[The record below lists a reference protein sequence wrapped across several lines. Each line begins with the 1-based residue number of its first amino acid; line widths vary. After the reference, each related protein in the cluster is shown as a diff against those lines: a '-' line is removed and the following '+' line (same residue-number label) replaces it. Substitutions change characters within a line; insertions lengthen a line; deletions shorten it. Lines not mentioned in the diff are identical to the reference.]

1 MFRTALLRK
10 ITPLLGQSFIFQIII
25 QLINLTTGFFV
36 VRMLN
41 YKEYACYTIA
51 NTFIGMMTV
60 ISDGGI
66 TSNVMAQGGKV
77 WKDKIALGNIFST
90 AYDLRKRMALLSL
103 MISLP
108 VLFVLLQKQN
118 ISLYYSLLVII
129 CLIPIFFSSLSD
141 NLLQVPL
148 KLHKQIFVIQK
159 NALLVSAVR
168 LLLLVLILF
177 VFPLASIILLIT
189 GLTRIYGN
197 TQFRNFTKD
206 LITLNHVIDP
216 DVRKILLKQM
226 YRLLPGTIYYCF
238 SGQIAIWLMSFLGNN
253 TSVASLGAIGRFSLM
268 FSVFTILFG
277 SVITP
282 QFSKINDDQYLLRKQ
297 FLSVQLWMLLGG
309 TFIFFIFYLFSD
321 YFLLLLGPSYQ
332 QLNKELCW
340 SIAASLLG
348 ISAGFSFSLF
358 TARGWSMFPI
368 IPILVNIVSLIAGIS
383 FFQIQTL
390 TGVLM
395 MNAFVNLIQY
405 AMNTLFCF
413 YKIQKINHL

>member
-1 MFRTALLRK
+1 M
-10 ITPLLGQSFIFQIII
+10 LGQSFIFQIII
-25 QLINLTTGFFV
+25 QLINLTSGFFI
-36 VRMLN
+36 VRMLD

-77 WKDKIALGNIFST
+77 WNDKIALGNIFST
-90 AYDLRKRMALLSL
+90 AFDLRKRLAFLSL
-103 MISLP
+103 VVSLP
-108 VLFVLLQKQN
+108 ILFVLLQKQQ
-118 ISLYYSLLVII
+118 ISFYYSLLVII
-129 CLIPIFFSSLSD
+129 CIIPIFFSSLSD

-148 KLHKQIFVIQK
+148 KLHRQVFVIQK
-159 NALLVSAVR
+159 NTFLVSVARLALLV
-168 LLLLVLILF
+168 LFLLVSPFAL
-177 VFPLASIILLIT
+177 IILLIT
-189 GLTRIYGN
+189 GITRIYGN
-197 TQFRNFTKD
+197 VQLRKNNKNFFTN
-206 LITLNHVIDP
+206 NHIIDP
-216 DVRKILLKQM
+216 GVRKTLLKQM

-253 TSVASLGAIGRFSLM
+253 TSVASLGALGRFSLI

-282 QFSKINDDQYLLRKQ
+282 HFSKISDDKDLLRKQ
-297 FLSVQLWMLLGG
+297 FLSVQLWVLMGSV
-309 TFIFFIFYLFSD
+309 FVFFIFYFLSD
-321 YFLLLLGPSYQ
+321 YLLLLLGSSYKH
-332 QLNKELCW
+332 LNKELNW

-358 TARGWSMFPI
+358 TARGWSMFPL
-368 IPILVNIVSLIAGIS
+368 IPILVNIVSLISGINL
-383 FFQIQTL
+383 FHIHTL

-395 MNAFVNLIQY
+395 MNVFVNLIQY
-405 AMNTLFCF
+405 VMNTLFCL